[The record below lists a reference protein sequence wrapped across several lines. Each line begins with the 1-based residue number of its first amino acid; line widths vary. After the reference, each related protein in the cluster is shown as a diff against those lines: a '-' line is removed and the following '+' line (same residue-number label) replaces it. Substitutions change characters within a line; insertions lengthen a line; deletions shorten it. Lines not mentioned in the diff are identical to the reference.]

1 MSSVIPSF
9 LSTIAAQVSAHP
21 LEVAAGA
28 ACLGGLTVVACKVS
42 MKIQRFVA
50 GFFGGM
56 CLAALFIASQ
66 LAKVSLFVK
75 ADYNIPAIALT
86 ILGSGFLG
94 GFGMLF
100 NRL

>member
-56 CLAALFIASQ
+56 CLAALFIA
-66 LAKVSLFVK
+66 ASLRGTTSFVP
-75 ADYNIPAIALT
+75 ANYDIPTIALT
-86 ILGSGFLG
+86 ILGFGFFG
-94 GFGMLF
+94 GFSMLS
-100 NRL
+100 NS